1 MTKNGQL
8 ICGKIKL
15 LPSLLAS
22 DFAKLGS
29 EAQVVIDNG
38 AFGLHADVMD
48 GQFVPPITYGADVI
62 AAVINHTDA
71 WVDAHLMIENPE
83 NQIEAMAK
91 AGATAITVHAES
103 CQHLHRVL
111 GMIKDFGCEAGVAL
125 NPATPVEDR
134 LEFVLPLIDRVLI
147 MTVNPGWG
155 GQAFIPEGIVKVNR
169 TAQLLAKY
177 GINADIQVDGGVSAK
192 TAGDLVLNGATELV
206 AGSAVYK
213 GEVQENITAIRK
225 AIENVLVV

>member
-1 MTKNGQL
+1 MSKNGQL

-22 DFAKLGS
+22 DFAKLSS
-29 EAQVVIDNG
+29 EAQIVLDHG

-71 WVDAHLMIENPE
+71 WVDAHLMIKYPE

-91 AGATAITVHAES
+91 AGVTAITVHAET

-125 NPATPVEDR
+125 NPGTPVEST
-134 LEFVLPLIDRVLI
+134 LEFVAPLLDRVLI

-155 GQAFIPEGIVKVNR
+155 GQAFIPEGLIKVKR
-169 TAQLLAKY
+169 TSQLLAKHEVK
-177 GINADIQVDGGVSAK
+177 AEIQVDGGVSAK
-192 TAGDLVLNGATELV
+192 TAGALVESGATELV

-213 GEVQENITAIRK
+213 GNVQENIAAIRRS
-225 AIENVLVV
+225 IESVLTV